1 MAVPTTKAYSS
12 RTVVKT
18 YTKVLDVSSSF
29 SGAAA
34 GTGEVSAGLLVEFE
48 DTSAVGL
55 GSTTWVQ
62 ARWITSATV
71 HQGYGWMAPA
81 SGSAVTTGSKV
92 NAGATTNTGQ
102 GALGVAMA
110 ANETYTMHYAGGEV
124 SKMYVYNIFGADM
137 RLLITYGVENTPL
150 ADADDDVA
158 IGH

>member
-55 GSTTWVQ
+55 GSATWVQ

-81 SGSAVTTGSKV
+81 SGAAVTTGSKV

-110 ANETYTMHYAGGEV
+110 ANETYTMHYAAGEV
-124 SKMYVYNIFGADM
+124 QKMYAYNIFGANM
-137 RLLITYGVENTPL
+137 RLLISYGVESTPL
-150 ADADDDVA
+150 VGSDSVDV
-158 IGH
+158 GH